1 MKNLLMKIASQILLL
16 VFLGVFNSATA
27 QYQLRQYTFSTGSNP
42 AAAPASAGYTL
53 QGSVVGGLSGQQATS
68 TNYRLQPGYY
78 LGPLSTPFLP
88 GWLSI
93 KVFLEGPASPT
104 TPSMNTSLNTA
115 GYLPL
120 TQPFNQPP
128 WNYTGAESVATIPAG
143 VVDWM
148 LVELRDAATPAQAT
162 AATTLA
168 GWPKAFLLK
177 SDGTITQVD
186 GSSLPTLSGLTVEN
200 NLYLVVRHR
209 NHLAVMSSGGLSYS
223 GGGYSWDFTQSLTKA
238 FARMDKSAYM
248 NGHKLLPNGLFGMF
262 GGDGDA
268 NGQIQTQDKNNV
280 WNPQSGLSGYRMGDF
295 DLNGQV
301 QTQDKNNIWNPNSG
315 VGSSVP

>member
-1 MKNLLMKIASQILLL
+1 MKTLISLVLALVWSTGLL
-16 VFLGVFNSATA
+16 A
-27 QYQLRQYTFSTGSNP
+27 QSYTLRQYTFSTGSNP
-42 AAAPASAGYTL
+42 AAAPASASYTL

-68 TNYRLQPGYY
+68 AGYRLLPGYY
-78 LGPLSTPFLP
+78 LGPLSVPFTP

-93 KVFLEGPASPT
+93 KVFLEGPANPT
-104 TPSMNTSLNTA
+104 APSMNTSLNTS

-120 TQPFNQPP
+120 SQPYNQPP
-128 WNYTGAESVATIPAG
+128 WNYAGSEQFSLVPAG
-143 VVDWM
+143 VVDWV
-148 LVELRDAATPAQAT
+148 LVELRDAPGPAQAT
-162 AATTLA
+162 AATLVS

-177 SDGTITQVD
+177 ADGTITQTD
-186 GSSLPTLSGLTVEN
+186 GVTLPNLSGLDVQN
-200 NLYLVVRHR
+200 SLYVVIRHR
-209 NHLAVMSSGGLSYS
+209 NHLAVMSSGGLTYA

-248 NGHKLLPNGLFGMF
+248 NGHKLLGNGLFGMF

-268 NGQIQTQDKNNV
+268 NGQIQTQDKNNI

-315 VGSSVP
+315 IGSSVP